1 MILGFSK
8 RPNVSVLSFITSM
21 LLIVAGRPHLATAD
35 EFPQP
40 PNTEKSTTH
49 PMTPADVCKTASLPP
64 GFQLTVFAAEPDV
77 QNPIAITTDDRG
89 RLWIAENY
97 TWAGADSGNF
107 DSNLQDRVT
116 ILEDADGDGKLD
128 KRKVFFDQAKR
139 LTSVQIGMG
148 GVWLLCPP
156 QLLFIPDKNHDDV
169 PDGPPEVV
177 LDGFDLGSSSHTV
190 ANGLKWGPDG
200 WLY

>member
-1 MILGFSK
+1 
-8 RPNVSVLSFITSM
+8 
-21 LLIVAGRPHLATAD
+21 
-35 EFPQP
+35 
-40 PNTEKSTTH
+40 
-49 PMTPADVCKTASLPP
+49 
-64 GFQLTVFAAEPDV
+64 
-77 QNPIAITTDDRG
+77 
-89 RLWIAENY
+89 LWIAENY

-107 DSNLQDRVT
+107 DSKLQDRVT
-116 ILEDADGDGKLD
+116 ILEDADGDGKSD

-169 PDGPPEVV
+169 PDGPLEVV

-200 WLY
+200 WLYGRQGILGTSKIGVPGSDDAHRITMNTGVWRYHPTRRTAEVVMHGMTNPWGFDYDALVSASSRTR